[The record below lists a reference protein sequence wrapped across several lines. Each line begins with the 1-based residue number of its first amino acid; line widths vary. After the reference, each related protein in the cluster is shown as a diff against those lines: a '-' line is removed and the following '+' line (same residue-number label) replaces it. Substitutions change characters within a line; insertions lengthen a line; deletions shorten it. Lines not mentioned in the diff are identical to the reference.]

1 MVTEELSRLKSE
13 RVPHPPYSPDLSP
26 WDSCLFGMLKD
37 KIKDRLFR
45 TIEEI
50 ITAVHRVW
58 SEVTLDDLQSIFFNW
73 MERFEYVINHEWEY
87 YTD

>member
-1 MVTEELSRLKSE
+1 
-13 RVPHPPYSPDLSP
+13 
-26 WDSCLFGMLKD
+26 MLKD

-50 ITAVHRVW
+50 ITAVHMVW
-58 SEVTLDDLQSIFFNW
+58 SEVTLDDLQSVFFNW
-73 MERFEYVINHEWEY
+73 MERLEYVIDHEVEY